1 MDIKT
6 VFIVYVCILAAASVI
21 AFILYGAD
29 KRRAKTRGMRIK
41 EKHLLA
47 LAAFGGAVGAF
58 AGRLVFRHKT
68 DKAYFS
74 AVIYVSLLLQA
85 CALALIALVMKGV
98 IV

>member
-1 MDIKT
+1 MEIKS
-6 VFIVYVCILAAASVI
+6 VFIVFVCILAAASI
-21 AFILYGAD
+21 AAFVLYGAD
-29 KRRAKTRGMRIK
+29 KRRAKTKSTRIK

-47 LAAFGGAVGAF
+47 LAAFGGAAGAS

-85 CALALIALVMKGV
+85 CALVLIALVMKGV